1 MSNRLEEEMLVR
13 HMDLR
18 RKALSSNGGSA
29 LLSILIEHMDGTEY
43 EVNVNDKKGTPE
55 YLTAVLTAVARGAN
69 LMIRALDILRTV
81 GYMDVRPIALP
92 GRHIVFGL
100 DRVALELEI
109 IENSNDGVSCGIT
122 ATGRSQGDVEEVE
135 RVLEENGIVC
145 M

>member
-43 EVNVNDKKGTPE
+43 EVNVNDKKGAPE
-55 YLTAVLTAVARGAN
+55 YLTAVLAAVARGAN

-92 GRHIVFGL
+92 GRHVVFGL

>member
-18 RKALSSNGGSA
+18 RKALSSNGGGA

-43 EVNVNDKKGTPE
+43 EVNVNDRRGTPE
-55 YLTAVLTAVARGAN
+55 HLTAVLAAVARGAN
-69 LMIRALDILRTV
+69 MMIRALDILRTV
-81 GYMDVRPIALP
+81 GYMDVRPIAMP

-109 IENSNDGVSCGIT
+109 IENSNDGVSYGIT

-145 M
+145 V

>member
-18 RKALSSNGGSA
+18 RKALSSNGSSA

-55 YLTAVLTAVARGAN
+55 YLTAVLAAVARGAN

-109 IENSNDGVSCGIT
+109 IESSDSGVSCGIT

>member
-1 MSNRLEEEMLVR
+1 MLVR

-43 EVNVNDKKGTPE
+43 EVNVSDRRGTPE